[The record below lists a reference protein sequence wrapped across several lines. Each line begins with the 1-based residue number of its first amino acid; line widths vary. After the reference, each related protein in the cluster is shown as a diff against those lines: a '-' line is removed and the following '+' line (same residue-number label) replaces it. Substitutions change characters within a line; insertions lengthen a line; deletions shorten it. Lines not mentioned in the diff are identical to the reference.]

1 MAYIGI
7 DTETANSYVM
17 EDGKVILKDSLV
29 YDVGWKVMTNKGKT
43 IFNRSYIVSEIF
55 NDPDMMASAY
65 YADKIPKYL
74 EDIQSGK
81 RKVKSIL
88 TIYKKFR
95 FDCKRYKVKAIF
107 AHNALFDYRALNNTL
122 RFLTGSE
129 IRYFYPYGIELWD
142 TLKMSRE
149 AIGRTKEYTA
159 FCDENGFK
167 TKHKKPRNRLTAEIL
182 YRYISGN
189 VDFEESHTGLEDVE
203 IETQIM
209 FFCLK
214 QDKEVKRRLF
224 EDRKYHSKKTKTGL
238 TKPSTL

>member
-17 EDGKVILKDSLV
+17 EDGEVILKDSLV

-43 IFNRSYIVSEIF
+43 ILNRSYIVSEIF

-95 FDCKRYKVKAIF
+95 SDCKRYKVKAIF

-167 TKHKKPRNRLTAEIL
+167 TKHKKPQNRLTAEVL

-224 EDRKYHSKKTKTGL
+224 EDRK
-238 TKPSTL
+238 